1 MTLTDAAFIGHYCR
15 LHQTQRVNQ
24 TFIYSKI
31 CLVTRCSNPRGPSP
45 IPRSNIWH
53 WTWIRIPWTISR
65 HMCVPPVV
73 GYWWL
78 MWHCC
83 RRWPSQL
90 TFLQY
95 LCPKHTGW
103 KSTGNEALWT
113 LQLSSFLFQNKRKA
127 LYTHKPDTTF
137 NSGGSFILQ
146 LLPGIK
152 YQPSSTQ
159 PVTALS

>member
-53 WTWIRIPWTISR
+53 WTWIRIPRTISR
-65 HMCVPPVV
+65 HMCVPPVA

-78 MWHCC
+78 MWYCC
-83 RRWPSQL
+83 GRWSSQL

-95 LCPKHTGW
+95 LYPKHTGW
-103 KSTGNEALWT
+103 SSTGNGTLWT
-113 LQLSSFLFQNKRKA
+113 LQLSSFLFQNK
-127 LYTHKPDTTF
+127 
-137 NSGGSFILQ
+137 
-146 LLPGIK
+146 IK
-152 YQPSSTQ
+152 LCTLTSLKLHSYQEAASSSNYCQVSNTSHQ
-159 PVTALS
+159 ACS